1 MPHLHLFTDGSVN
14 AQSKT
19 GVGAFLLITDKEA
32 PATSYSDKVMLKQ
45 FENTSSTQLEL
56 QTLLWAL
63 NEVVVWAVRKGE
75 GKEVV
80 LTIYTDSQNI
90 IGLPD
95 RRARLEHNDY
105 ISRNNKPLKNTE
117 LYRTFYHLVDGLNC
131 TFVKVKGH
139 TASSKKDQ
147 VDRLFSLVDQA
158 ARRGLRKGL
167 DESSVDI
174 ECFSHE
180 PKKAN

>member
-14 AQSKT
+14 TQSKE
-19 GVGAFLLITDKEA
+19 GVGAFLLITDTNA

-63 NEVVVWAVRKGE
+63 NEVVVRAVPEGE
-75 GKEVV
+75 CKEVV

-90 IGLPD
+90 IGLPG
-95 RRARLEHNDY
+95 RRTRLEHNDY
-105 ISRNNKPLKNTE
+105 ISRNNKPLKNAE
-117 LYRTFYHLVDGLNC
+117 LYRKFYQIADGLPCNLI
-131 TFVKVKGH
+131 KVKGH
-139 TASSKKDQ
+139 KANREKGQ

-158 ARRGLRKGL
+158 ARRGLRERL
-167 DESSVDI
+167 I
-174 ECFSHE
+174 EFSNAE
-180 PKKAN
+180 KEVLIDKI